1 MSKATTHAAIVSCAS
16 CGRKI
21 EGRFCTHC
29 GEEVI
34 DPHALTLR
42 HFFTHTVL
50 HEVAHVDGKLWRT
63 TRSLLFRPGFLTA
76 EYAAGRRRIYANP
89 VRLLITAIIVYAL
102 ATQGG
107 LIFTLS
113 LGMVS
118 LSVTPVA
125 TPAGQSLTETIE
137 RIDRFG
143 ILERAFAKKK
153 DIVDL
158 NSPAAA
164 EKFNAKL
171 QGFAQPVSFANVVLL
186 ALVLYVLFRRKR
198 PLFLHHSVFSIH
210 LMSFVLL
217 SSLLFLPGLKLL
229 EVNEGL
235 SLIYLL
241 SIVVLQFVYIA
252 VSIRRFYFEGQA
264 GRRFGLL
271 AAGAAIVIYIS
282 NSAFITAI
290 QLLGGVIALAT
301 M

>member
-1 MSKATTHAAIVSCAS
+1 MSKTTTHPTAVTCAS
-16 CGRKI
+16 CGRKV
-21 EGRFCTHC
+21 EGRYCGQC
-29 GEEVI
+29 GEQVL
-34 DPHALTLR
+34 DPHELTLR

-63 TRSLLFRPGFLTA
+63 TRSLLFRPGFLSA
-76 EYAAGRRRIYANP
+76 EYAAGRRRAYVNP
-89 VRLLITAIIVYAL
+89 VRLLIIAIIVYAL

-153 DIVDL
+153 DAVDL
-158 NSPAAA
+158 NSPATG

-171 QGFAQPVSFANVVLL
+171 QGFAQPLSFANVVLL

-198 PLFLHHSVFSIH
+198 PLFIHHSVFSMH

-217 SSLLFLPGLKLL
+217 SGLLFLPGIQLL
-229 EVNEGL
+229 VVNEGL
-235 SLIYLL
+235 SLIYVL
-241 SIVVLQFVYIA
+241 SIVVAQFVYITI
-252 VSIRRFYFEGQA
+252 SIRRFYFEGQA

-282 NSAFITAI
+282 NSAFITGV

-301 M
+301 L